1 MVISLECLDCSISA
15 ISVLGYVQ
23 VVKFLEK
30 LGVVLAH
37 IFDQS
42 RVNFLKFGLLDNLD
56 HQAVQ
61 KLAIAALQ
69 RSIELAQP
77 ENTAIGQ
84 AADPQTVA
92 PQNAQFL

>member
-1 MVISLECLDCSISA
+1 MVIS
-15 ISVLGYVQ
+15 
-23 VVKFLEK
+23 VVKFFEK

-42 RVNFLKFGLLDNLD
+42 RVHFFKFGLLDNLD

-77 ENTAIGQ
+77 ENTAIGPS
-84 AADPQTVA
+84 ADPQTVA